1 MIVNETIVN
10 FSKGGKVVAAKK
22 LKTDDIH
29 IMNLAKMVGD
39 PRSILYQKEELL
51 AYDCD
56 GFTIHKHM
64 PKAVVFPKDTEEVAE
79 IVKYCAENELPF
91 LARGAGTGLSGGAIP
106 LNNEIIIS
114 MVRMKKLIRVDL
126 ENRRAVVEPGFI
138 NLKLTNS
145 ISDNGYYYAPD
156 PSSQSCCTIGGNV
169 AENAGGAHCLKYGVT
184 TNHILGLEVVLPNG
198 EIVEIGKNG
207 IQDEPGYDLL
217 GLLTGSEGT
226 LCIVTKI
233 TVRILKNPE
242 AKQTVLAY
250 FDHVEDGS
258 QAVSD
263 IISAGI
269 VPAALEMMDK
279 TAIEGV
285 EAAAFPVGHPKDIEA
300 VLLIE
305 VDGIAAGINE
315 QINQILDVCK
325 KRNVREVRAAKD
337 DQERERWWANRK
349 TGFGAMGAI
358 SPDYLVQDGVI
369 PRSKLPDVL
378 QQIKQISEQSGLR
391 IANIFHAGDGNLH
404 PLVLFDARKPGEID
418 KALAA
423 GSACLKACADVGGT
437 ITGEHGVGIEK
448 REEMRF
454 VFNDDEIIAQT
465 NIRDVFNPRN
475 LLNAGKLFPTPGR
488 CVEIKKEQKSF
499 LYT

>member
-1 MIVNETIVN
+1 MKGKQIQSKDKHIHQLAAIVANT
-10 FSKGGKVVAAKK
+10 
-22 LKTDDIH
+22 
-29 IMNLAKMVGD
+29 
-39 PRSILYQKEELL
+39 RSILYKKEDLL

-56 GFTIHKHM
+56 GFTIHKDL
-64 PKAVVFPKDTEEVAE
+64 PKAVVFPKNTKEVAE
-79 IVKYCAENELPF
+79 LVRYCCQHELPF

-106 LNNEIIIS
+106 LNGEVIIS
-114 MVRMKKLIRVDL
+114 LVKMKNLISVDL
-126 ENRRAVVEPGFI
+126 ENRRAVVEPGFV

-145 ISDNGYYYAPD
+145 ISDKGYYYAPD

-184 TNHILGLEVVLPNG
+184 TNHILGLEVVVPTG
-198 EIVEIGKNG
+198 EIIEIGDNG
-207 IQDEPGYDLL
+207 IPDAPGYDLL
-217 GLLTGSEGT
+217 GLITGSEGT
-226 LCIVTKI
+226 LGIVTKI

-250 FDHVEDGS
+250 FDDVTDGS
-258 QAVSD
+258 QAVSA

-269 VPAALEMMDK
+269 IPAALEMMDK

-285 EAAAFPVGHPKDIEA
+285 EAAAFPVGHPKNIAA

-305 VDGIAAGINE
+305 VDGISAGIEE
-315 QINQILDVCK
+315 QINQILSVC
-325 KRNVREVRAAKD
+325 RQFNVRDVKVAQDE
-337 DQERERWWANRK
+337 QERSRWWANRK

-369 PRSKLPDVL
+369 PRSKLPEVL
-378 QQIKQISEQSGLR
+378 ERINQISEHSGLR

-404 PLVLFDARKPGEID
+404 PLILFDAKIPGETE
-418 KALAA
+418 KALEA
-423 GSACLKACADVGGT
+423 GSACLQACAEVGGT

-454 VFNDDEIIAQT
+454 VFNEEEIAAQT
-465 NIRDVFNPRN
+465 TIRSVFNPVN
-475 LLNAGKLFPTPGR
+475 LLNAGKLFPSPGK
-488 CVEIKKEQKSF
+488 CVEIKMEKKAAI
-499 LYT
+499 L

>member
-1 MIVNETIVN
+1 M
-10 FSKGGKVVAAKK
+10 AAKDI
-22 LKTDDIH
+22 KTKDIH
-29 IMNLAKMVGD
+29 IKNLADIVGGA
-39 PRSILYQKEELL
+39 RSILYHKEDLL

-56 GFTIHKHM
+56 GFTIHKHL
-64 PKAVVFPKDTEEVAE
+64 PKAVVFPKDTQEVAKL
-79 IVKYCAENELPF
+79 VKYCSDNHLPF

-106 LNNEIIIS
+106 LNGEVIIS
-114 MVRMKKLIRVDL
+114 LVRMKRLLSVDL

-145 ISDNGYYYAPD
+145 ISDKGYYYAPD
-156 PSSQSCCTIGGNV
+156 PSSQYCCTIGGNV

-198 EIVEIGKNG
+198 EIIEIGKDG
-207 IQDEPGYDLL
+207 IPDEPGYDLL

-226 LCIVTKI
+226 LGIVTKI

-250 FDHVEDGS
+250 FDKVPDGS

-285 EAAAFPVGHPKDIEA
+285 EAAAFPVGHPRDIEA
-300 VLLIE
+300 LLLIE
-305 VDGIAAGINE
+305 VDGISAGIDE
-315 QINQILDVCK
+315 QINQILKVCK
-325 KRNVREVRAAKD
+325 KRNVREVKVAQD
-337 DQERERWWANRK
+337 EQERGRWWANRK

-369 PRSKLPDVL
+369 PRSKLPEVL
-378 QQIKQISEQSGLR
+378 NRINKISEEYGLR

-404 PLVLFDARKPGEID
+404 PLVLFDARKPGETE
-418 KALAA
+418 KALKA
-423 GSACLKACADVGGT
+423 GSACLQVCADVGGS

-454 VFNDDEIIAQT
+454 VFSDEEITAQT
-465 NIRDVFNPRN
+465 DIREVFNPEN

-488 CVEIKKEQKSF
+488 CVEVKKEMKAAATS
-499 LYT
+499 

>member
-1 MIVNETIVN
+1 MADKSI
-10 FSKGGKVVAAKK
+10 
-22 LKTDDIH
+22 KTNDKH
-29 IMNLAKMVGD
+29 IKNLADIVGGNQ
-39 PRSILYQKEELL
+39 SILYHKEDLL

-56 GFTIHKHM
+56 GFTLHKHL
-64 PKAVVFPKDTEEVAE
+64 PKAVVFPKNTQEVAKL
-79 IVKYCAENELPF
+79 VKYCSENNLPF

-106 LNNEIIIS
+106 LNGEVIIS
-114 MVRMKKLIRVDL
+114 LVRMKRLLSVDL
-126 ENRRAVVEPGFI
+126 ENRRAVVEPGFV

-145 ISDNGYYYAPD
+145 ISHKGYYYAPD
-156 PSSQSCCTIGGNV
+156 PSSQYCCTIGGNV

-198 EIVEIGKNG
+198 EIIEIGKKG
-207 IQDEPGYDLL
+207 IPDTPGYDLL

-226 LCIVTKI
+226 LGIVTKI

-250 FDHVEDGS
+250 FDKVSDGS

-285 EAAAFPVGHPKDIEA
+285 EAAAFPVGHPRDIEA
-300 VLLIE
+300 LLLIE
-305 VDGIAAGINE
+305 VDGISAGIDE
-315 QINQILDVCK
+315 QINQILEVCK
-325 KRNVREVRAAKD
+325 NRNVREVKVAQD
-337 DQERERWWANRK
+337 EQERGRWWANRK

-369 PRSKLPDVL
+369 PRSRLPEVL
-378 QQIKQISEQSGLR
+378 SRINKISEEYGLR

-404 PLVLFDARKPGEID
+404 PLVLFDARKPGESE
-418 KALAA
+418 KALKA
-423 GSACLKACADVGGT
+423 GSDCLQVCADVGGT

-448 REEMRF
+448 KEEMRF
-454 VFNDDEIIAQT
+454 VFTDEEITAQT
-465 NIRDVFNPRN
+465 DIREVFNPEN
-475 LLNAGKLFPTPGR
+475 LLNSGKLFPSPGR
-488 CVEIKKEQKSF
+488 CVEIKKEKKTAAVS
-499 LYT
+499 

>member
-1 MIVNETIVN
+1 MAVKGVK
-10 FSKGGKVVAAKK
+10 SK
-22 LKTDDIH
+22 DRH
-29 IMNLAKMVGD
+29 IINLANIVGNAS
-39 PRSILYQKEELL
+39 SIIYHKEDLL

-56 GFTIHKHM
+56 GFTLHRHL
-64 PKAVVFPKDTEEVAE
+64 PKAVVFPKNTEEVAAL
-79 IVKYCAENELPF
+79 VKYCADNQLPF

-106 LNNEIIIS
+106 LNGEVIIS
-114 MVRMKKLIRVDL
+114 LVRMKRLLSVDF
-126 ENRRAVVEPGFI
+126 ENRRAVVQPGFV

-145 ISDNGYYYAPD
+145 IADKGYYYAPD
-156 PSSQSCCTIGGNV
+156 PSSQYCCTIGGNV

-198 EIVEIGKNG
+198 VIVEIAANG
-207 IQDEPGYDLL
+207 IPDEPGYDIL

-226 LCIVTKI
+226 LGIVTKI

-250 FDHVEDGS
+250 FDQVEDGS
-258 QAVSD
+258 HAVSD

-300 VLLIE
+300 LLLIE
-305 VDGIAAGINE
+305 VDGIAAGLDE
-315 QINQILDVCK
+315 QINQILEVCK

-337 DQERERWWANRK
+337 EAERGRWWANRK

-369 PRSKLPDVL
+369 PRSRLPEVL
-378 QQIKQISEQSGLR
+378 SKINKISEESGLR

-404 PLVLFDARKPGEID
+404 PLVLFDARIPGQSE
-418 KALAA
+418 KALEA
-423 GSACLKACADVGGT
+423 GSACLQVCADVGGT

-448 REEMRF
+448 IEEMRF
-454 VFNDDEIIAQT
+454 VFSDDEIKVQT
-465 NIRDVFNPRN
+465 DIREVFNPKN
-475 LLNAGKLFPTPGR
+475 LLNAGKLFPSPGR
-488 CVEIKKEQKSF
+488 CVEIKRDLKEKETALSK
-499 LYT
+499 

>member
-1 MIVNETIVN
+1 MAVKIKTNDKHIQALAEIVG
-10 FSKGGKVVAAKK
+10 S
-22 LKTDDIH
+22 
-29 IMNLAKMVGD
+29 
-39 PRSILYQKEELL
+39 PRLILFHQEDLI

-56 GFTIHKHM
+56 GFTLHKHL
-64 PKAVVFPKDTEEVAE
+64 PKAVVFPKDTQEVSRL
-79 IVKYCAENELPF
+79 VRYCSDNDLPF

-106 LNNEIIIS
+106 VNGEVIIS
-114 MVRMKKLIRVDL
+114 LVKMKRLLSVDF
-126 ENRRAVVEPGFI
+126 ENRRAVVEPGYV

-145 ISDNGYYYAPD
+145 ISDKGYYYAPD
-156 PSSQSCCTIGGNV
+156 PSSQYCCTIGGNV

-198 EIVEIGKNG
+198 DIIDIGQNG
-207 IQDEPGYDLL
+207 IQDAPGYDLL

-226 LCIVTKI
+226 LGIVTKI

-250 FDHVEDGS
+250 FDKVIDGS

-305 VDGIAAGINE
+305 VDGISAGIEE
-315 QINQILDVCK
+315 QINQILEVCK
-325 KRNVREVRAAKD
+325 NRNVREVRAARD
-337 DQERERWWANRK
+337 EQERGRWWANRK

-358 SPDYLVQDGVI
+358 SADYLVQDGVI
-369 PRSKLPDVL
+369 PRSKLPEVL
-378 QQIKQISEQSGLR
+378 SRINKISEESGLR

-404 PLVLFDARKPGEID
+404 PLVLFDARIPGQSE

-423 GSACLKACADVGGT
+423 GSACLQVCADVGGT

-448 REEMRF
+448 KEEMRF
-454 VFNDDEIIAQT
+454 VFNDEEIIAQT
-465 NIRDVFNPRN
+465 NVRDVFNTKN
-475 LLNAGKLFPTPGR
+475 LLNAGKLFPSPGR
-488 CVEIKKEQKSF
+488 CVEIKKEMKAAAAQ
-499 LYT
+499 

>member
-1 MIVNETIVN
+1 MSKKGIQSKDPHVLNLVKIVGI
-10 FSKGGKVVAAKK
+10 
-22 LKTDDIH
+22 
-29 IMNLAKMVGD
+29 D
-39 PRSILYQKEELL
+39 PVRKSILYKKEDLL

-56 GFTIHKHM
+56 GFTLRKYL
-64 PKAVVFPKDTEEVAE
+64 PRAVVFPKNTAEVAA
-79 IVKYCAENELPF
+79 IVTYCHENDLPF

-106 LNNEIIIS
+106 LNGEVIIS
-114 MVRMKKLIRVDL
+114 MVRMKKLLSVDF
-126 ENRRAVVEPGFI
+126 ENRRAVVEPGFV

-145 ISDNGYYYAPD
+145 ISDKGYYYAPD
-156 PSSQSCCTIGGNV
+156 PSSQYCCTIGGNV

-198 EIVEIGKNG
+198 KVIEIGKDG
-207 IQDEPGYDLL
+207 VPDQPGYDLL

-226 LCIVTKI
+226 LGIVTKI

-242 AKQTVLAY
+242 GKQTVLAY
-250 FDHVEDGS
+250 FDKVADGS
-258 QAVSD
+258 KAVSD

-305 VDGIAAGINE
+305 VDGIAAGLDE
-315 QINQILDVCK
+315 QINQILDVCNSN
-325 KRNVREVRAAKD
+325 NVREVKAAQSE
-337 DQERERWWANRK
+337 QERAKWWANRK

-358 SPDYLVQDGVI
+358 SPDYIVQDGVI
-369 PRSKLPDVL
+369 PRSKLPEVL
-378 QQIKQISEQSGLR
+378 KRINEISEEFSLR

-404 PLVLFDARKPGEID
+404 PLVLFDARIPGESE
-418 KALAA
+418 KALEA
-423 GSACLKACADVGGT
+423 GSLCLKACADVGGT

-454 VFNDDEIIAQT
+454 VFTDEEIIAQT
-465 NIRDVFNPRN
+465 EIRQVFNSKN
-475 LLNAGKLFPTPGR
+475 LLNAGKLFPSPGR
-488 CVEIKKEQKSF
+488 CVEVKNEIAAAASK
-499 LYT
+499 

>member
-1 MIVNETIVN
+1 MAV
-10 FSKGGKVVAAKK
+10 K
-22 LKTDDIH
+22 LKTNDKH
-29 IMNLAKMVGD
+29 IINLAKLVSK
-39 PRSILYQKEELL
+39 PNSILYKKEDLV

-56 GFTIHKHM
+56 GFTIHKHL
-64 PKAVVFPKDTEEVAE
+64 PKAVVFPKNTEEVAE
-79 IVKYCAENELPF
+79 IVKYCTANDLPF

-106 LNNEIIIS
+106 INEEVIIS
-114 MVRMKKLIRVDL
+114 LVRMRKLISVDL
-126 ENRRAVVEPGFI
+126 ENRRAVVEPGFV

-145 ISDNGYYYAPD
+145 ISDKGYYYAPD
-156 PSSQSCCTIGGNV
+156 PSSQYCCTIGGNV

-198 EIVEIGKNG
+198 EIIEIGKDG
-207 IQDEPGYDLL
+207 IADAPGYDLL

-226 LCIVTKI
+226 LGIVTKI

-250 FDHVEDGS
+250 FDKVEDGS

-279 TAIEGV
+279 VAIEGV
-285 EAAAFPVGHPKDIEA
+285 EAAAFPVGHPRDIEA

-305 VDGIAAGINE
+305 VDGISAGIDE
-315 QINQILDVCK
+315 QINEILDVCK
-325 KRNVREVRAAKD
+325 KRNVREVKVAQDEA
-337 DQERERWWANRK
+337 ERGRWWANRK

-369 PRSKLPDVL
+369 PRSKLPVVL
-378 QQIKQISEQSGLR
+378 KGINDISEKYQLR

-404 PLVLFDARKPGEID
+404 PLVLFDARIPGETE
-418 KALAA
+418 KALEA
-423 GSACLKACADVGGT
+423 GSACLQICADVGGT

-448 REEMRF
+448 KEEMRF
-454 VFNDDEIIAQT
+454 VFKDEEIIAQT
-465 NIRDVFNPRN
+465 DIREVFNPKN

-488 CVEIKKEQKSF
+488 CVEIKKELKAAA
-499 LYT
+499 TT

>member
-1 MIVNETIVN
+1 MAV
-10 FSKGGKVVAAKK
+10 KG
-22 LKTDDIH
+22 LKTKDKHIH
-29 IMNLAKMVGD
+29 SLAKLTGG
-39 PRSILYQKEELL
+39 PSNILYHKEDLI

-56 GFTIHKHM
+56 GFTIHKHL
-64 PKAVVFPKDTEEVAE
+64 PKAVVFPKNTEEVAAL
-79 IVKYCAENELPF
+79 VKYCSENQLPF

-106 LNNEIIIS
+106 INGEVIIS
-114 MVRMKKLIRVDL
+114 LVKMKKLISVDL
-126 ENRRAVVEPGFI
+126 ENRRAVVEPGFV

-145 ISDNGYYYAPD
+145 IADKGYYYAPD
-156 PSSQSCCTIGGNV
+156 PSSQYCCTIGGNV

-198 EIVEIGKNG
+198 EIIEIGKNG
-207 IQDEPGYDLL
+207 IPDSPGYDLL
-217 GLLTGSEGT
+217 GLITGSEGT
-226 LCIVTKI
+226 LGIVTKI

-242 AKQTVLAY
+242 SKQTVLAY
-250 FDHVEDGS
+250 FDSVSDGS
-258 QAVSD
+258 GAVSD
-263 IISAGI
+263 IISVGI

-305 VDGIAAGINE
+305 VDGISAGIDE
-315 QINQILDVCK
+315 QITQILEVCTK
-325 KRNVREVRAAKD
+325 WNVREVKAAESEAERA
-337 DQERERWWANRK
+337 RWWANRK

-369 PRSKLPDVL
+369 PRSRLPEVL
-378 QQIKQISEQSGLR
+378 EKINQISKESGLR

-404 PLVLFDARKPGEID
+404 PLVLFDSRIPGQTEA
-418 KALAA
+418 ALKA
-423 GSACLKACADVGGT
+423 GSACLQVCAEVGGT

-454 VFNDDEIIAQT
+454 VFTEEEILAQT
-465 NIRDVFNPRN
+465 KVREVFNPDN
-475 LLNAGKLFPTPGR
+475 LLNAGKLFPSPGR
-488 CVEIKKEQKSF
+488 CAEVKKEMKAAG
-499 LYT
+499 L

>member
-1 MIVNETIVN
+1 MGA
-10 FSKGGKVVAAKK
+10 KGIKSNDK
-22 LKTDDIH
+22 H
-29 IMNLAKMVGD
+29 IQNLAAIVGGEK
-39 PRSILYQKEELL
+39 SILYKKEDLV

-56 GFTIHKHM
+56 GFTLHKHL
-64 PKAVVFPKDTEEVAE
+64 PKAVVFPKNTQEVSQL
-79 IVKYCAENELPF
+79 VKYCSDNHLPF

-106 LNNEIIIS
+106 LNGEVIIS
-114 MVRMKKLIRVDL
+114 LVRMKRLLSVDL
-126 ENRRAVVEPGFI
+126 ENRRAVVEPGFV

-145 ISDNGYYYAPD
+145 ISDKGYYYAPD
-156 PSSQSCCTIGGNV
+156 PSSQYCCTIGGNV

-184 TNHILGLEVVLPNG
+184 TNHILGLEVVLPYG
-198 EIVEIGKNG
+198 QIIEIGKNG
-207 IQDEPGYDLL
+207 IPDSPGYDLL

-226 LCIVTKI
+226 LGIVTKI

-250 FDHVEDGS
+250 FDKVSDGS

-263 IISAGI
+263 IVSAGI

-279 TAIEGV
+279 IAIEGV
-285 EAAAFPVGHPKDIEA
+285 EAAAFPVGHPRDIDA

-305 VDGIAAGINE
+305 VDGISAGIDE
-315 QINQILDVCK
+315 QINQILEVCK
-325 KRNVREVRAAKD
+325 KRNVREVKVAQD
-337 DQERERWWANRK
+337 EQERGRWWANRK

-369 PRSKLPDVL
+369 PRSRLPEVL
-378 QQIKQISEQSGLR
+378 ERINKVSEEYDLR

-404 PLVLFDARKPGEID
+404 PLVLFDARIPGESE
-418 KALAA
+418 KALKA
-423 GSACLKACADVGGT
+423 GSACLQICADVGGT

-454 VFNDDEIIAQT
+454 VFKDEEIIAQT
-465 NIRDVFNPRN
+465 NIREVFNPDN
-475 LLNAGKLFPTPGR
+475 LLNAGKLFPSPGR
-488 CVEIKKEQKSF
+488 CVEIKKEMKAAAAR
-499 LYT
+499 

>member
-1 MIVNETIVN
+1 MARN
-10 FSKGGKVVAAKK
+10 K
-22 LKTDDIH
+22 LDTNDPH
-29 IMNLAKMVGD
+29 ILHLAKLVSG
-39 PRSILYQKEELL
+39 PNAILYKQEDLL

-56 GFTIHKHM
+56 GFTIERHL
-64 PKAVVFPKDTEEVAE
+64 PRAVVFPNNTEEVAK
-79 IVKYCAENELPF
+79 IVKFCSENKLPF
-91 LARGAGTGLSGGAIP
+91 LARGAGTGLSGGAVP

-114 MVRMKKLIRVDL
+114 LVRMKRLLEVDF
-126 ENRRAVVEPGFI
+126 ENRRAVVEPGYV

-145 ISDNGYYYAPD
+145 IADKGYYYAPD
-156 PSSQSCCTIGGNV
+156 PSSQYACTIGGNV

-198 EIVEIGKNG
+198 DVMEISPNG
-207 IQDEPGYDLL
+207 IADFPGYDLL

-226 LCIVTKI
+226 LGIVTKI

-250 FDHVEDGS
+250 FDRVQDGS
-258 QAVSD
+258 QAVSN

-279 TAIEGV
+279 VAIEGV
-285 EAAAFPVGHPKDIEA
+285 EAAAFPVGHPKDIAA

-305 VDGIAAGINE
+305 VDGIAAGIDE
-315 QINQILDVCK
+315 QIQLILDVCK
-325 KRNVREVRAAKD
+325 KSHVREVKVAEDEAERA
-337 DQERERWWANRK
+337 RWWANRK

-369 PRSKLPDVL
+369 PRSKLPEVL
-378 QQIKQISEQSGLR
+378 ERIHKISEESGLR

-404 PLVLFDARKPGEID
+404 PLVLFDSRVPGDTE
-418 KALAA
+418 KAIRA
-423 GSACLKACADVGGT
+423 GSACLKACADAGGS

-448 REEMRF
+448 KEEMRF
-454 VFNDDEIIAQT
+454 VFNDDEIKAQT
-465 NIRDVFNPRN
+465 DIRDVFNPDR
-475 LLNAGKLFPTPGR
+475 LLNAGKLFPTPSR
-488 CVEIKKEQKSF
+488 CAEMKQELKRPEHAK
-499 LYT
+499 

>member
-1 MIVNETIVN
+1 MGV
-10 FSKGGKVVAAKK
+10 KGI
-22 LKTDDIH
+22 KTNDVH
-29 IMNLAKMVGD
+29 IQNLAAIVGGA
-39 PRSILYQKEELL
+39 RSILYHKEDLI

-56 GFTIHKHM
+56 GFTIHKHL
-64 PKAVVFPKDTEEVAE
+64 PKAVVFPKDTQEVAKL
-79 IVKYCAENELPF
+79 VRYCHEHNLPF

-106 LNNEIIIS
+106 LNGEVIIS
-114 MVRMKKLIRVDL
+114 LVRMKRLLSVDL
-126 ENRRAVVEPGFI
+126 ENRRAVVEPGFV

-145 ISDNGYYYAPD
+145 ISDKGYYYAPD
-156 PSSQSCCTIGGNV
+156 PSSQYCCTIGGNV

-198 EIVEIGKNG
+198 EIIEIGGNG
-207 IQDEPGYDLL
+207 ILDNPGYDLL

-226 LCIVTKI
+226 LGIVTKI
-233 TVRILKNPE
+233 TVRVLKNPE

-250 FDHVEDGS
+250 FDKVSDGS

-305 VDGIAAGINE
+305 VDGISAGIDE
-315 QINQILDVCK
+315 QIGQILQVCK
-325 KRNVREVRAAKD
+325 NHHVREVKVAQD
-337 DQERERWWANRK
+337 EQERARWWANRK

-369 PRSKLPDVL
+369 PRSKLPEVL
-378 QQIKQISEQSGLR
+378 SRINQISEEYGLR

-404 PLVLFDARKPGEID
+404 PLVLFDSRVPGETE
-418 KALAA
+418 KALEA
-423 GSACLKACADVGGT
+423 GSACLKACADVGGS

-465 NIRDVFNPRN
+465 NIREVFNPKN

-488 CVEIKKEQKSF
+488 CVEIKQELKGDAAS
-499 LYT
+499 

>member
-1 MIVNETIVN
+1 
-10 FSKGGKVVAAKK
+10 
-22 LKTDDIH
+22 L
-29 IMNLAKMVGD
+29 
-39 PRSILYQKEELL
+39 
-51 AYDCD
+51 
-56 GFTIHKHM
+56 
-64 PKAVVFPKDTEEVAE
+64 
-79 IVKYCAENELPF
+79 VKYCANNELPF

-106 LNNEIIIS
+106 INGEVIIS
-114 MVRMKKLIRVDL
+114 LVRMKKLLSVDY
-126 ENRRAVVEPGFI
+126 ENRRAVVQPGFV

-145 ISDNGYYYAPD
+145 ISDKGYYYAPD

-184 TNHILGLEVVLPNG
+184 TNHILGLEVVLANG
-198 EIVEIGKNG
+198 EIIEIGENG
-207 IQDEPGYDLL
+207 ILDPPGYDLL

-226 LCIVTKI
+226 LGIVTKI

-242 AKQTVLAY
+242 KKKTVLAY
-250 FDHVEDGS
+250 FDQVRDGS

-269 VPAALEMMDK
+269 VPAALEMMDQ

-300 VLLIE
+300 LLLIE
-305 VDGIAAGINE
+305 VDGVAAGLDE
-315 QINQILDVCK
+315 QIEQILAVCK
-325 KRNVREVRAAKD
+325 KNNVREIRAAKD
-337 DQERERWWANRK
+337 EAERGRWWANRK

-369 PRSKLPDVL
+369 PRSRLPEVL
-378 QQIKQISEQSGLR
+378 TKINKISEESGLR

-404 PLVLFDARKPGEID
+404 PLVLFDARIPGQSE
-418 KALAA
+418 KALEA
-423 GSACLKACADVGGT
+423 GSACLKVCADVGGT

-454 VFNDDEIIAQT
+454 IFTEEEIQAQT
-465 NIRDVFNPRN
+465 DIRDVFNPHN
-475 LLNAGKLFPTPGR
+475 LLNAGKLFPMPGR
-488 CVEIKKEQKSF
+488 CVEIKREIKEKQHMNILS
-499 LYT
+499 YNE

>member
-1 MIVNETIVN
+1 M
-10 FSKGGKVVAAKK
+10 AQAK
-22 LKTDDIH
+22 LKSKDPH
-29 IMNLAKMVGD
+29 IINLAKLVTG
-39 PRSILYQKEELL
+39 PQSILYKEEDLL

-56 GFTIHKHM
+56 GFTIERHL
-64 PKAVVFPKDTEEVAE
+64 PRAVVFPKDTKEVAK
-79 IVKYCAENELPF
+79 VVRYCAENNLPF

-106 LNNEIIIS
+106 LNNEVIIS
-114 MVRMKKLIRVDL
+114 LVRMKRLLEVDW
-126 ENRRAVVEPGFI
+126 ENRRAVVEPGFV

-145 ISDNGYYYAPD
+145 ISDKGYYYAPD
-156 PSSQSCCTIGGNV
+156 PSSQYACTIGGNV

-198 EIVEIGKNG
+198 DIIEIGKNG
-207 IQDEPGYDLL
+207 IPDFPGYDLL

-226 LCIVTKI
+226 LGIVTKI

-242 AKQTVLAY
+242 AKKTVLAY
-250 FDHVEDGS
+250 FDRVEDGS

-263 IISAGI
+263 IISSGI

-279 TAIEGV
+279 IAIEGV

-305 VDGIAAGINE
+305 VDGIAAGLE
-315 QINQILDVCK
+315 DQINMILEVCRA
-325 KRNVREVRAAKD
+325 RNVRDVRVAKD
-337 DQERERWWANRK
+337 EAERGRWWANRK

-369 PRSKLPDVL
+369 PRSRLPEVL
-378 QQIKQISEQSGLR
+378 NRINEISAESGLR

-404 PLVLFDARKPGEID
+404 PLVLFDSRVAGQTE
-418 KALAA
+418 KAIEA
-423 GSACLKACADVGGT
+423 GSACLKACADVGGS

-448 REEMRF
+448 KEEMRF
-454 VFNDDEIIAQT
+454 VFTDDEIKAQT
-465 NIRDVFNPRN
+465 DIRDVFNPDN

-488 CVEIKKEQKSF
+488 CAEIKKELKAAAGK
-499 LYT
+499 